1 MKRNECVN
9 HYSSFTE
16 HRAKMPCRTNKNV
29 PGRKQRCVPPL
40 HTAAYS
46 EKPSP
51 NRTQHFVQL
60 IETAAQTC
68 TEFTHAIDGGT

>member
-1 MKRNECVN
+1 MNA
-9 HYSSFTE
+9 SITI
-16 HRAKMPCRTNKNV
+16 HRSQNI
-29 PGRKQRCVPPL
+29 GQRCPAAPTRTCRDGNSGVSPPL